1 MTALHSCTA
10 RHFLRSKEDVMDE
23 DIVHIELAVRN
34 AKKTIR
40 LTIRL
45 PISHAFVDR
54 TTKLMVDISDQNN
67 DTYTLEIERNG
78 EKRSST
84 YVGIKNGDD
93 TEEIRADMLPKE
105 LKDILKN
112 LGIDL

>member
-1 MTALHSCTA
+1 
-10 RHFLRSKEDVMDE
+10 MDE
-23 DIVHIELAVRN
+23 KIVHIELAVRD

-45 PISHAFVDR
+45 PISHEFVYR
-54 TTKLMVDISDQNN
+54 TTKLMLEIGNQND

-84 YVGIKNGDD
+84 YVGIKNGND
-93 TEEIRADMLPKE
+93 TEEIRADMLPEE